1 MEFIFYSASAIA
13 LISTILVIS
22 SFNGVHALLYL
33 VVSLLSVA
41 MIFFTL
47 GAPFL
52 AALQVIIYAG
62 AIVVLFTF
70 VVMML
75 NQGKEAAAGER
86 QLLTPGVWAGPSI
99 LCLILLFQLFF
110 LLNQAPTKVVEAQK
124 FDPEAVGI
132 ALFGPYI
139 LGVEIAAM
147 LLMAGLVAAY
157 HIGRRK
163 KQAVHR
169 YLKDE
174 SHGNIS

>member
-1 MEFIFYSASAIA
+1 MELIFYLAATVS
-13 LISTILVIS
+13 LISTLLVITS
-22 SFNGVHALLYL
+22 YNGVHALLYL
-33 VVSLLSVA
+33 VVTMLSVA

-62 AIVVLFTF
+62 AILVLFIF

-75 NQGKEAAAGER
+75 NQGKDTVQNEK
-86 QLLTPGVWAGPSI
+86 QILTPGLWVGPSI
-99 LCLILLFQLFF
+99 LCLILLGQIFY
-110 LLNQAPTKVVEAQK
+110 LLNAAPAEMMQPEKVN
-124 FDPEAVGI
+124 PEQVGI

-139 LGVEIAAM
+139 LAVEIAAI
-147 LLMAGLVAAY
+147 LLMAGLVGAY

-169 YLKDE
+169 YLKED
-174 SHGNIS
+174 SNGSTS